1 MKSFLGVAG
10 NIGVGKTTFTKILA
24 ERLQLKSYF
33 ESVIDNPYLADFYG
47 DMHRWSFHL
56 QIYFLHH
63 RFRTHSEMSNYEG
76 GVVQDRTIYEDVE
89 IFARNLY
96 EMGNMTE
103 RDWENYRNLFGI
115 MTSFLRKPDL
125 IIYLQASTDTLLSRI
140 RGRDRDFE
148 RSINPEYLHRLN
160 IAYDKW
166 ISRIIDREPVMVI
179 DTNRFNIFRDEQRLE
194 TILASIRERVTSSR
208 LTTEGVAR

>member
-1 MKSFLGVAG
+1 MNSFIGVAG
-10 NIGVGKTTFTKILA
+10 NIGVGKTTFTKMLA
-24 ERLQLKSYF
+24 ERLDLKSYF

-63 RFRTHSEMSNYEG
+63 RFRTHSEMSNYDG

-96 EMGNMTE
+96 EMGHMTE

-125 IIYLQASTDTLLSRI
+125 IIYLKASTDTLLSRI

-148 RSINPEYLHRLN
+148 RTIDPEYLHRLN
-160 IAYDKW
+160 IAYDQW
-166 ISRIIDREPVMVI
+166 INRIIEREPVMVV
-179 DTNRFNIFRDEQRLE
+179 DTNRFNIFRDEEQLE
-194 TILASIRERVTSSR
+194 TILASIQERVTSSR

>member
-1 MKSFLGVAG
+1 MKSFLSMAG

-24 ERLQLKSYF
+24 ERFQLKSYF

-63 RFRTHSEMSNYEG
+63 RFQTHAEMSNFDG
-76 GVVQDRTIYEDVE
+76 GVVQDRTIYEDRE
-89 IFARNLY
+89 IFAPNLH
-96 EMGNMTE
+96 EMGHMTQ
-103 RDWENYRNLFGI
+103 RDWENYRNLFTL

-148 RSINPEYLHRLN
+148 RSINPEYLQRLN
-160 IAYDKW
+160 VAYDRW
-166 ISRIIDREPVMVI
+166 INRIKDREPVMVV
-179 DTNRFNIFRDEQRLE
+179 DTNHFNIFNDEQQLE
-194 TILASIRERVTSSR
+194 TILTSIRERVTPSR
-208 LTTEGVAR
+208 LTAAAGL